1 MIPLAGER
9 MNQKILKITLPMPLG
24 MGTVNC
30 YLVQNQNGNFLIDT
44 GGPNNEKKLIQELEK
59 SGCPPDKLS
68 LIIITHGD
76 FDHIGNAAYLKNK
89 YGLKIA
95 MHPQDAGMAEQ
106 GNMFFNRKSPNF
118 LVKILAP
125 LFMGFRKSK
134 YFSPDIFLQNGDSL
148 TPYGLDGRVIS
159 MPGHSKGSIGI
170 RLESGELISGDLLDN
185 TKEPGFTT
193 LLDDQIAANNSL
205 MRLQHEGINIVYPG
219 HGAPFDFKVFQP
231 KKMNDIKFKK
241 I

>member
-1 MIPLAGER
+1 
-9 MNQKILKITLPMPLG
+9 
-24 MGTVNC
+24 
-30 YLVQNQNGNFLIDT
+30 
-44 GGPNNEKKLIQELEK
+44 
-59 SGCPPDKLS
+59 
-68 LIIITHGD
+68 
-76 FDHIGNAAYLKNK
+76 LKNK

-106 GNMFFNRKSPNF
+106 GDMFHNRKQPNI
-118 LVKILAP
+118 LIRILAP

-148 TPYGLDGRVIS
+148 TPFGLEAKVIS

-193 LLDDQIAANNSL
+193 LMDDQIAANNSL

-219 HGAPFDFKVFQP
+219 HGDPFDFKVFQP
-231 KKMNDIKFKK
+231 
-241 I
+241 